1 MWAFQKKTHSWT
13 PGMTLS
19 SVFNVISK
27 LNLKGELE
35 LSIYA
40 SRAISLLMAVGAYH
54 VVPSGRCP
62 CYNGSAPVRRETVK
76 LTVGRP
82 QDNGGRMM
90 YECSVR
96 SACHVRIEFIEIA
109 GERQVDFL
117 WRWYS
122 AETQRAQLFQ
132 RLRYGDWKYIER
144 KLKLHAQGRSFW
156 EVEAQGGK
164 VRWFLPRDVCMAGTM
179 LSKDVCLSVRHTLV
193 FCRNG

>member
-1 MWAFQKKTHSWT
+1 
-13 PGMTLS
+13 MTLS

-117 WRWYS
+117 WR
-122 AETQRAQLFQ
+122 
-132 RLRYGDWKYIER
+132 
-144 KLKLHAQGRSFW
+144 
-156 EVEAQGGK
+156 
-164 VRWFLPRDVCMAGTM
+164 
-179 LSKDVCLSVRHTLV
+179 
-193 FCRNG
+193 